1 MPTIT
6 FTLDDEH
13 AEILRSQAA
22 EMGITCEALALI
34 YIEQYVNG
42 LDGADEAPGGVSED
56 QAAGD
61 EPAAA

>member
-13 AEILRSQAA
+13 AELLRTQAA
-22 EMGITCEALALI
+22 DRGITPEALALI

-42 LDGADEAPGGVSED
+42 LEADDEAATEVVEVQDAADEPS
-56 QAAGD
+56 D
-61 EPAAA
+61 E